1 MIWIEAI
8 SGWLL
13 CGSPSQVRHS
23 VMNMNRG
30 VEVDR
35 TPAYKGSKC
44 KSSRAPPQIDYKT
57 GKKCPKI
64 LSCSFK
70 IRNHFCV

>member
-1 MIWIEAI
+1 MTWIEAI

-13 CGSPSQVRHS
+13 CGSPTPVRSS

-44 KSSRAPPQIDYKT
+44 KSSGPSQIDYKT
-57 GKKCPKI
+57 GKKCPKNTF
-64 LSCSFK
+64 LF
-70 IRNHFCV
+70 FCV